1 MKKINLGLLT
11 VIFQLFIVF
20 HCHAAEPTTLSTGQT
35 VYVPAYSH
43 IYIGNKETPFY
54 LTITLSVRNIDLNK
68 SIKITEIKYYETQGI
83 FLKEFITKPVML
95 GPLASTRMIIHQKD
109 RTGGSGA
116 NFIVKWTSDEKC
128 NAPVIEA
135 VMISTQSQQG
145 ISFTSRGV
153 PILPPPD

>member
-1 MKKINLGLLT
+1 MKKINLCLLT
-11 VIFQLFIVF
+11 VVFQFLTVF
-20 HCHAAEPTTLSTGQT
+20 YGHAAEPVALSTGQT

-54 LTITLSVRNIDLNK
+54 LTITLSVRNIDLSK
-68 SIKITEIKYYETQGI
+68 PIKITEIKYYETQGL
-83 FLKEFITKPVML
+83 FLKEFITQPVVL
-95 GPLASTRMIIHQKD
+95 GPLASTRIIIHQKD

-128 NAPVIEA
+128 NVPVIEA

-153 PILPPPD
+153 PILPPPN